1 MHRSVA
7 FAFVLLVACKD
18 KSAEVKQEP
27 APAAPAPSAPAPSA
41 AEPAKA
47 TTPPP
52 AAPADGATA
61 SFELNG
67 SVAATAPRPGDG
79 EKNSGTVSASSAKIQ
94 LHIAG
99 GAADWPKRGWLM
111 MNAKSF
117 AFAPGKLQDAKAT
130 YVWYRGKDNGGDANY
145 LGPMDIEITSLTEV
159 EQNAVGRKWKAA
171 GTFSGELKL
180 MTGFKAD
187 IPTMKITNGKF
198 ENLEIQEVG
207 KKK

>member
-1 MHRSVA
+1 MHRTLA

-18 KSAEVKQEP
+18 KAAETKQEP
-27 APAAPAPSAPAPSA
+27 APSAPAPSAPAPSA

-47 TTPPP
+47 ATTTP
-52 AAPADGATA
+52 AAPADGSTA
-61 SFELNG
+61 SFDLNG
-67 SVAATAPRPGDG
+67 APAATAPKPGDG
-79 EKNSGTVSASSAKIQ
+79 DKNSGTVSAATAKIQ

-111 MNAKSF
+111 ANAKSF
-117 AFAPGKLQDAKAT
+117 TAAPGKLQDAKAI

-145 LGPMDIEITSLTEV
+145 TGPMDIEITSLTEV
-159 EQNAVGRKWKAA
+159 EQNPVGRKWKAS

-187 IPTMKITNGKF
+187 IPVMKISNGKF
-198 ENLEIQEVG
+198 ENIDIQEVG